1 LAGRTLPSLFQMEDP
16 RMGYEDLFKELQ
28 EVAEAVKKM
37 VQTIQDA
44 SEDGK
49 IKLREAVEIARAAA
63 AIIKEIGDVL
73 AILQPVI
80 YAEVATLPPQSDA
93 Q

>member
-1 LAGRTLPSLFQMEDP
+1 
-16 RMGYEDLFKELQ
+16 MGYEDLFKELQ

-93 Q
+93 

>member
-1 LAGRTLPSLFQMEDP
+1 
-16 RMGYEDLFKELQ
+16 MGYEDLFEELQ
-28 EVAEAVKKM
+28 EVAEAVQKM

-44 SEDGK
+44 AEDGR

-73 AILQPVI
+73 DLLQPVI
-80 YAEVATLPPQSDA
+80 YAEVATLPPASDA
-93 Q
+93 

>member
-1 LAGRTLPSLFQMEDP
+1 
-16 RMGYEDLFKELQ
+16 MGYEDLFKELQ
-28 EVAEAVKKM
+28 EVAEAVQKM

>member
-1 LAGRTLPSLFQMEDP
+1 
-16 RMGYEDLFKELQ
+16 MGYEDLFRELQ

>member
-1 LAGRTLPSLFQMEDP
+1 
-16 RMGYEDLFKELQ
+16 MGYEDLFKELQ

>member
-1 LAGRTLPSLFQMEDP
+1 
-16 RMGYEDLFKELQ
+16 MGYEDLFKELQ

-44 SEDGK
+44 TEDGK

-93 Q
+93 